1 MPLYRVPLKYPSMK
15 STTTARRSIRIESI
29 RRQAIP
35 IRTVCAW
42 CAAQNRPAAV
52 LVDVPLDARGVSH
65 GICPS
70 CRSMLCADSLTTL
83 SRPLAGFGQH
93 GRVDELR

>member
-1 MPLYRVPLKYPSMK
+1 MAQSLQRTM
-15 STTTARRSIRIESI
+15 I

-42 CAAQNRPAAV
+42 CATQNRPAAV
-52 LVDVPLDARGVSH
+52 LVDVPLDSRGMSH

-70 CRSMLCADSLTTL
+70 CRSVLTSDSLATL
-83 SRPLAGFGQH
+83 SRPTGLTRRATRKVTPSIDRPMTAIVTG
-93 GRVDELR
+93 V

>member
-1 MPLYRVPLKYPSMK
+1 MML
-15 STTTARRSIRIESI
+15 

-42 CAAQNRPAAV
+42 CATQNRPAAV
-52 LVDVPLDARGVSH
+52 LVDVPLDARGMSH

-70 CRSMLCADSLTTL
+70 CRSSLKADSLPAL
-83 SRPLAGFGQH
+83 RHPRPRIGQH
-93 GRVDELR
+93 GRLDQLR

>member
-1 MPLYRVPLKYPSMK
+1 MAHRTFVRG
-15 STTTARRSIRIESI
+15 AF
-29 RRQAIP
+29 RRQAVP

-42 CAAQNRPAAV
+42 CAVQNRPAAV

-70 CRSMLCADSLTTL
+70 CRSSLTSNSRPTL
-83 SRPLAGFGQH
+83 SLALPRVGQH
-93 GRVDELR
+93 RRLDELR